1 MIAHKAVMS
10 LIWFSIS
17 VAVKL
22 REAESNDEMKQLKE
36 RIGGM
41 EEINKRLRA
50 SPPDHAVAQLQ
61 EE

>member
-1 MIAHKAVMS
+1 MFI
-10 LIWFSIS
+10 LLFSIS

-36 RIGGM
+36 RINEM
-41 EEINKRLRA
+41 EEINKRLRS

>member
-1 MIAHKAVMS
+1 MRFSFLS
-10 LIWFSIS
+10 LSLL

-22 REAESNDEMKQLKE
+22 REAESNEEMKQMKE
-36 RIGGM
+36 RISEM
-41 EEINKRLRA
+41 EEINKRLRS

>member
-1 MIAHKAVMS
+1 M
-10 LIWFSIS
+10 LIQFLFLP

-36 RIGGM
+36 RINEM
-41 EEINKRLRA
+41 EEINKRLRS